1 MKSWW
6 LRHALTKPSKT
17 EDARPFI
24 IRLLTSIRPV
34 VSITRKGLSFIG
46 IKGGTTF

>member
-6 LRHALTKPSKT
+6 LRHAFQKRATP
-17 EDARPFI
+17 EDSRSFI

-46 IKGGTTF
+46 IRGGTTF